1 MTKRIVVDMD
11 VGIDDALAIMF
22 LAGREDAEIVAVG
35 SVHGNVDAPRAALNA
50 KQVLEICGLGSV
62 PVAEGANTPLN
73 QPLRTGWKVHG
84 RDGLGDMYSP
94 PEGTVTD
101 ESAAD
106 QILRLSREFP
116 GELHL
121 LPTGPLTNVAL
132 AVQSDPEVLTR
143 YKSVVIMGG
152 SGCEAL
158 HWGSLT
164 EDANVEYDPEAA
176 DIVFSAPGD
185 LTMVGMN
192 LEPYLTLYEDKLA
205 LLEAA
210 EAPHSE
216 FLWKMLQQYLEFH
229 EQWVNR
235 RIATLWDPLA
245 AAILLDDTLI
255 QASTMAPVDLILGE
269 LGFRAMAFQDRR
281 NAGRFD
287 KRGDVRVIDAV
298 DANRFTDEFI
308 DAVTRPLPA
317 Q

>member
-1 MTKRIVVDMD
+1 M
-11 VGIDDALAIMF
+11 
-22 LAGREDAEIVAVG
+22 
-35 SVHGNVDAPRAALNA
+35 
-50 KQVLEICGLGSV
+50 
-62 PVAEGANTPLN
+62 
-73 QPLRTGWKVHG
+73 
-84 RDGLGDMYSP
+84 
-94 PEGTVTD
+94 TD

-132 AVQSDPEVLTR
+132 AVQRDPEVLTR

-176 DIVFSAPGD
+176 DIVFSASGD

-192 LEPYLTLYEDKLA
+192 LEPYLTLYQDKLS

-255 QASTMAPVDLILGE
+255 QSSTMAPVDLLIGE
-269 LGFRAMAFQDRR
+269 LGFRAMALQDRR
-281 NAGRFD
+281 SAGRFD
-287 KRGDVRVIDAV
+287 ERGDVRVIEAV
-298 DANRFTDEFI
+298 DASRFTDEFI
-308 DAVTRPLPA
+308 EAVTRPLP